1 MNNKQ
6 ITVNGYTFQVEST
19 LDDDN
24 CYRLYYGDALV
35 LDDTAYEDYYGDI
48 NAVADIMGEQVREE
62 TEKPSLGSHCLAQ
75 SSNKGLM
82 PQRLRTMRMQRGG
95 ARLSTAATRG
105 SLPAPRKPK
114 TRKNVL
120 ISTTRITL
128 STSTISSTGTPVISS
143 WKKIIENS
151 QPFSPTHHG

>member
-62 TEKPSLGSHCLAQ
+62 TEKPFPWFTLLGAVVEQGSD
-75 SSNKGLM
+75 
-82 PQRLRTMRMQRGG
+82 
-95 ARLSTAATRG
+95 ATRIEYDEEARSWG
-105 SLPAPRKPK
+105 EAINGGNPTELTDEDEIKDAKERLDFDETDHVKHVYHFV
-114 TRKNVL
+114 NGNAGNFVL
-120 ISTTRITL
+120 D
-128 STSTISSTGTPVISS
+128 
-143 WKKIIENS
+143 KDY
-151 QPFSPTHHG
+151 